1 MILNYI
7 NQNWTFQ
14 EAVEN
19 IEVIKSQ
26 TEDIIASFSSFEIKK
41 QVNFKRQLRKK
52 IYAFN
57 FETWKKDRILECI
70 YDYLEVEKIKEIAK

>member
-1 MILNYI
+1 MMLNYI
-7 NQNWTFQ
+7 DPNWTFK
-14 EAVEN
+14 EFVEN
-19 IEVIKSQ
+19 IEVVKFQ
-26 TEDIIASFSSFEIKK
+26 TKGIIASFSSFEIKK
-41 QVNFKRQLRKK
+41 QVEFKRLLRKK

>member
-7 NQNWTFQ
+7 NPEWTFK
-14 EAVEN
+14 EVVEN
-19 IEVIKSQ
+19 IEVVKSQ
-26 TEDIIASFSSFEIKK
+26 TEGIIASFSSFEIKK
-41 QVNFKRQLRKK
+41 QVEFKRLLRKK

-70 YDYLEVEKIKEIAK
+70 YDYFEVEKIKEIAK